1 MKMFAVRSLVIF
13 LLPMLCMI
21 ASRMMAQEST
31 MNALTLG
38 PVTFGED
45 RVPISLSQVKMET
58 DIPELIA
65 ESKFV
70 ERSVQWVRM
79 DSVLLIPRARFQ
91 LTLKVDPK
99 DLILQYQ
106 GKSFVT
112 QDKNGQAYIE
122 LFIPLFFP
130 GNIDVIVKGDYQGSI
145 GFSVDAK
152 GKAKKQVID
161 YSCASSDL
169 QITGIENDYLSAGC
183 FMSRHGNFG
192 NEKGTLEVRWAA
204 PNYRLL
210 DDSEPPYVLT
220 LQPNMPA
227 RFTVKDRN
235 GQERIVE
242 IKANVPVRLPRI
254 KTALGLGPYVL
265 SSREGK
271 DETPGLLA
279 PSIMLYGKFD
289 LSDTNSIRFFEAYF
303 QQETL
308 FNNFGFYYAYDVGA
322 AFDRRILMSLN
333 LGFQGVEFRHKSK
346 GKLDNMIIF
355 PQGIELTYRHAF
367 GLQNYNLVYGMFL
380 PTSMQ
385 EDYRNVW
392 LRFGKRTFGE
402 WNYLSWRRKDR
413 FVQAWG
419 ISVGFPFVTF
429 F

>member
-1 MKMFAVRSLVIF
+1 MMGTFKFIVGVV
-13 LLPMLCMI
+13 LLLF
-21 ASRMMAQEST
+21 SEKLWAQDST

-45 RVPISLSQVKMET
+45 RVPIHLSQVKVET
-58 DIPELIA
+58 DIPDLIH

-70 ERSVQWVRM
+70 EKSVQWIRM
-79 DSVLLIPRARFQ
+79 DSVLLVPRARFQ
-91 LTLKVDPK
+91 LMLKLSPDDV
-99 DLILQYQ
+99 LLQYQ

-112 QDKNGQAYIE
+112 QDKNGLAYAE
-122 LFIPLFFP
+122 FFVPLFFP
-130 GNIDVIVKGDYQGSI
+130 GTIDVIVKGEHQGSI
-145 GFSVDAK
+145 GFTVSPK

-161 YSCASSDL
+161 YSCSSHDL
-169 QITGIENDYLSAGC
+169 QIIGLENDYFSAGC
-183 FMSRHGNFG
+183 FVSRHGTFG
-192 NEKGTLEVRWAA
+192 EEKGTLEIRWAA
-204 PNYRLL
+204 PNYRLI

-220 LQPNMPA
+220 MQPNMPA
-227 RFTVKDRN
+227 RFAVKNRF
-235 GQERIVE
+235 GQEKVVE
-242 IKANVPVRLPRI
+242 IRATIPERLPRI

-265 SSREGK
+265 SSREGQ

-289 LSDTNSIRFFEAYF
+289 LTETNSIRFFEAYF

-367 GLQNYNLVYGMFL
+367 GMQNYNLVYGMFL

-402 WNYLSWRRKDR
+402 WNYLSWRRKNR

-419 ISVGFPFVTF
+419 ISVGFPFVTLY
-429 F
+429 